1 MKRLASTMPNMIL
14 SLTIVTSL
22 AGALLGSMY
31 AITKKP
37 IEEQQAMQRV
47 AAVKDVAPPFDNDP
61 LAQSCTVTENG
72 ADFTVYPAYLDGKF
86 NGAAVQGSTMNGF
99 SGLITVM
106 CGFNADGTVRDYRVL
121 EQAETPGLGAKMEMW
136 FRDPA
141 GARSIIDR
149 NPARTPFYVS
159 KDPGGSIDAIT
170 AATISSRAFLET
182 IRAAYMAYRTLAES
196 KGIHLKPAAAAGS
209 STESESSSGA
219 SHSYSNGEKKK

>member
-37 IEEQQAMQRV
+37 IEQQQAMQRV
-47 AAVKDVAPPFDNDP
+47 AAVKDVAPPFNNDP
-61 LAQSCTVTENG
+61 LSQSCSINENG
-72 ADFTVYPAYLDGKF
+72 ADFTVYPAFLDGKF

-99 SGLITVM
+99 SGLITIM

-141 GARSIIDR
+141 GARSIISKS
-149 NPARTPFYVS
+149 PAQTPFYVS
-159 KDPGGSIDAIT
+159 KDPGGSIDGIT

-196 KGIHLKPAAAAGS
+196 NGINLKSVTAAGNS
-209 STESESSSGA
+209 SESEGTSGA
-219 SHSYSNGEKKK
+219 SHSYHNHEKK